1 MLAVTVIGGGV
12 STALV
17 LQQQAS
23 AFQYMCDSNINTTCM
38 QQGLHYSAE
47 PDKTPFILPFP

>member
-1 MLAVTVIGGGV
+1 VIIIGGGAF
-12 STALV
+12 TALV

-23 AFQYMCDSNINTTCM
+23 AFQYMCDSNINTTCI
-38 QQGLHYSAE
+38 QQGFHYSAE

>member
-1 MLAVTVIGGGV
+1 MIGGGAF
-12 STALV
+12 TALV